1 MSETPDTQE
10 LAAIQAAIAG
20 QDGAFDGLVGRYA
33 ARLRWLIQLRLDPSV
48 LARVSVDDVLQEVL
62 IIVSG
67 QIRNLEV
74 QHEAAFWTWLCRVVE
89 QRLIDVRRRHLQA
102 AVRDVRRER
111 RLDGPRPSASF
122 RLADLLCDPGTS
134 PSGQLRSVEQR
145 EALAAALGQ
154 LPPSYREVIVL
165 RILEG
170 LSVSETA
177 EIMGR
182 SANAVSVVLTKA
194 IKRLGLLI
202 ASSDPASGAGPEQRP

>member
-1 MSETPDTQE
+1 MSDPQTNLE

-20 QDGAFDGLVGRYA
+20 QDGAFDRLVGQYA
-33 ARLRWLIQLRLDPSV
+33 PRLRWLIQLRLDPSV

-67 QIRNLEV
+67 QIRTLDV

-102 AVRDVRRER
+102 AARDVRRER

-145 EALAAALGQ
+145 EALAEALAQ
-154 LPPSYREVIVL
+154 LPASYREVIVL

-177 EIMGR
+177 EIMNR

-194 IKRLGLLI
+194 IKRLGMLI
-202 ASSDPASGAGPEQRP
+202 ASSDPPSDRRPAERP